1 MFTNMTVLSRQAF
14 ETAMDESL
22 TVEEAVAY
30 LEKQLQF
37 RSLRNKIDRYS
48 GGKTEKEVRT
58 LLVSG
63 LLQNHPEMK
72 KDSVERRVRGWMN
85 PKNTS
90 TLYKKD
96 AIEAAFLLGLNLR
109 DADDFVALV
118 CGEKLH
124 YRNAEEI
131 VYIYAPPVRSKGLCS
146 SSGI

>member
-72 KDSVERRVRGWMN
+72 KDSVERRVRGWM
-85 PKNTS
+85 KS
-90 TLYKKD
+90 KK
-96 AIEAAFLLGLNLR
+96 R
-109 DADDFVALV
+109 SRV
-118 CGEKLH
+118 EKK
-124 YRNAEEI
+124 EEI
-131 VYIYAPPVRSKGLCS
+131 EDELVI
-146 SSGI
+146 GIKIREKEEFVEMV